1 MLRQAPRASA
11 PSALSPGHSVDGDA
25 PHGPDHREAPYADAV
40 ARIADAGVLRLSVP
54 GHQGRAHRRPG
65 LAEHLGDRVLDL
77 DVAPL
82 IDGVDSSGGS
92 GAHARARAQELAAD
106 AWGARTTWF
115 LTGGATQGNL
125 TTALALRSLGGEV
138 VAQRSVHS
146 SVMDGMAIAGIEPAM
161 VMPSVDVRRGMA
173 HGVVP
178 ADLDAA
184 LVAHPDAA
192 AAYVVTPSYFGAV
205 SDVAA
210 LAEVAHRHGVPLVVD
225 EAWGAHFGFD
235 ASVPVNALRLGAD
248 LVISSTHKLAG
259 SLGQSAMLHLG
270 HGPWADVLE
279 PLVERALRVT
289 TSTSESSLLLAS
301 LDLARRDL
309 IVHGPR
315 WIPDS
320 VADAEEF
327 RARLRHGGRFSV
339 ADPALL
345 ADPSV
350 VSLDPLRIVVD
361 TAHGGISGHEAR
373 RLLFHE
379 NGVHAE
385 MSTDSVVVL
394 LVGAGSDL
402 DVDRLAASFAALP
415 SRDDDGFTALPP
427 LPPPGD
433 RVLGLRD
440 ATLADSVVMSA
451 RDAVG
456 RVSADSLAAYPPG
469 VPNLLPGEIVTAE
482 VVAFLQA
489 AASAPH
495 GYVRG
500 ACDPGVRTLRVVR

>member
-1 MLRQAPRASA
+1 MLREAGELRSPEMTAALGAAAST
-11 PSALSPGHSVDGDA
+11 SAR
-25 PHGPDHREAPYADAV
+25 HREAPYADSLV
-40 ARIADAGVLRLSVP
+40 RLADRDVLRLSVP
-54 GHQGRAHRRPG
+54 GHQGHAHRRPG
-65 LAEHLGDRVLDL
+65 LADFLGERALDL

-82 IDGVDSSGGS
+82 IHGVDAADSD
-92 GAHARARAQELAAD
+92 GARTHARARAQALAAH

-125 TTALALRSLGGEV
+125 TTALALRALGDTV

-146 SVMDGMAIAGIEPAM
+146 SVMDGFAIAGLDAAM
-161 VMPSVDVRRGMA
+161 VMPSVDARRGMA

-178 ADLDAA
+178 ADLDVA
-184 LVAHPDAA
+184 LAAHPEAA

-235 ASVPVNALRLGAD
+235 PSVPLNALRLGAD

-270 HGPWADVLE
+270 HGPWADLLA
-279 PLVERALRVT
+279 PAVERALRVT

-309 IVHGPR
+309 VVHGPR

-320 VADAEEF
+320 VAAAQEF
-327 RARLRHGGRFSV
+327 RERLRRGGRFRA
-339 ADPALL
+339 ADDLL
-345 ADPSV
+345 AADPSV
-350 VSLDPLRIVVD
+350 VAVDPLRIVVD
-361 TAHGGISGHEAR
+361 TSAAGISGHEAR
-373 RLLFHE
+373 QMLFDE
-379 NGVHAE
+379 SGVHAE

-394 LVGAGSDL
+394 VVGAGTEL
-402 DVDRLAASFAALP
+402 DVNRLAAAFASLP
-415 SRDDDGFTALPP
+415 SHDAVATTALPA
-427 LPPPGD
+427 LPPPG
-433 RVLGLRD
+433 RRALGLREAALSD
-440 ATLADSVVMSA
+440 TVVMSA
-451 RDAVG
+451 HDAIG

-469 VPNLLPGEIVTAE
+469 VPNLLPGEVVTAD
-482 VVAFLQA
+482 VVEFLQA
-489 AASAPH
+489 AAAAPH

-500 ACDPGVRTLRVVR
+500 AVDPRVSSLRVVR